1 MSQEAR
7 SEGLAETQAQSPT
20 SPAPNFAEKR
30 RHMRY
35 RLVQALVIRRK
46 NTSSHQATTSEISIS
61 GLSARCTELM
71 AVGEE
76 VNLSPVGGV
85 PVDAVIR
92 RKIGDTYGFEFMNPP
107 DKVVEQIHILC
118 RGLFPFRGPGEFAE
132 TDPSQ

>member
-7 SEGLAETQAQSPT
+7 PEGLAETH
-20 SPAPNFAEKR
+20 PNLADKR

-46 NTSSHQATTSEISIS
+46 NKTSHQATTSEISIS
-61 GLSARCTELM
+61 GLSARSTELM

-76 VNLSPVGGV
+76 VILSPVGGA
-85 PVDAVIR
+85 PVNAVIR
-92 RKIGDTYGFEFMNPP
+92 RKTGDTYGFEFINPP

-118 RGLFPFRGPGEFAE
+118 RGLFPFRGLGESAE
-132 TDPSQ
+132 TDIPQ